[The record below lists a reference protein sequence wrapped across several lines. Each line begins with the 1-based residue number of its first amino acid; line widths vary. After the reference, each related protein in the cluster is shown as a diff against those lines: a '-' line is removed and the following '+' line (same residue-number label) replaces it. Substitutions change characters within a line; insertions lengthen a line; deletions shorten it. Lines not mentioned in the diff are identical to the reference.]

1 MQNLTRD
8 ELKIIHSIF
17 SRTKATR
24 ATIADA
30 LDMSL
35 LKISSLLSDLEN
47 KGFIQKQGKQ
57 QIKTGRPSHL
67 YTLVPDRFYTLG
79 VSVDI
84 GFYRILGLD
93 CGKNILFDRTFKLDH
108 PQDTSEYAKVLITS
122 LEKSIA
128 EIRDEFSAQGRSIT
142 AVGAAVTG
150 MVDTKRGVWLLGLQ
164 VGGVKN
170 VKMVETMRER
180 TGLPFYIDDNS
191 RSLAFLEKQIG
202 KGKDLEDFILLYIG
216 KGVGA
221 GIVINNSI
229 YCGYHG
235 VSGEIGHIPQGSNNY
250 RCSCGNIGCLEAI
263 VSPAGIKRVMIDRL
277 REGVVS
283 VLSRYIQNGE
293 NNLTLEIIKQAAEEG
308 DRFAKSTLY
317 ELGTFIGEA
326 CATLIKLFNP
336 QRIII
341 SGYSSILKDFFKEAI
356 EQKIRHSVILEM
368 LIDYETE
375 FARYELHQEAFGA
388 GLIAFE
394 RYLFDQAGLSES

>member
-1 MQNLTRD
+1 MQNLSRD
-8 ELKIIHSIF
+8 EVKVIHSVF
-17 SRTKATR
+17 SRYKATR
-24 ATIADA
+24 ISIAEA

-35 LKISSLLSDLEN
+35 LKISSLLSSLEQ
-47 KGFIQKQGKQ
+47 KGYIRKKGKQ

-67 YTLVPDRFYTLG
+67 YILEKDRFYTLG
-79 VSVDI
+79 ISVDI
-84 GFYRILGLD
+84 GYYRILGVD
-93 CGKNILFDRTFKLDH
+93 CGKNIIFDRTYEIGQ
-108 PQDTSEYAKVLITS
+108 PQDASEYVKVLMDS
-122 LEKSIA
+122 LEGS
-128 EIRDEFSAQGRSIT
+128 IRDIREEFAGEGRDIA

-170 VKMVETMRER
+170 VGIVETMRQR
-180 TGLPFYIDDNS
+180 TGLPFYVDDNS
-191 RSLAFLEKQIG
+191 RSIAFLEKLTG
-202 KGKDLEDFILLYIG
+202 SGVDLEDFILLYIG

-221 GIVINNSI
+221 GLVINNSI
-229 YCGYHG
+229 YSGYHG

-263 VSPAGIKRVMIDRL
+263 VSPAGIKRVMLDRL

-283 VLSRYIQNGE
+283 SLSRYTQMDE
-293 NNLTLEIIKQAAEEG
+293 KNLTLEIIRKAAEDG

-317 ELGTFIGEA
+317 ELGTAIGEA

-341 SGYSSILKDFFKEAI
+341 SGYSSILRDFFKEAI
-356 EQKIRHSVILEM
+356 DQKIRHSVILEM

-375 FARYELHQEAFGA
+375 FADYGLHQEAYGA

-394 RYLFDQAGLSES
+394 RYLRDRAAPVRP